1 MITTGHEFVFA
12 QYEGTTRYASYIEDA
27 RKFRMIEMSI
37 GPSLLGR
44 ALRRLA
50 DRLGTTLIA
59 LGRRLCSRGGVE
71 VQVSFHHVRRSDNL
85 SLIHI

>member
-1 MITTGHEFVFA
+1 MITTGQDYVIA
-12 QYEGTTRYASYIEDA
+12 QYEGMTRFASYIEDA
-27 RKFRMIEMSI
+27 QKFRVIEMSI

-44 ALRRLA
+44 GLRRLA

-71 VQVSFHHVRRSDNL
+71 VQVSFHHPRRSDN
-85 SLIHI
+85 HAA